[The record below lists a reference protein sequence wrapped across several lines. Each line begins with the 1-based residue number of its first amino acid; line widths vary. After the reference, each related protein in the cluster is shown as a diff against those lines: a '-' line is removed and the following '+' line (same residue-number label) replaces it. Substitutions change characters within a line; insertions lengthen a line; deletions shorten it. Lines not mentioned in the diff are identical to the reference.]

1 MIQKFLFQAFLEN
14 QLENQSV
21 LEKFKLLE
29 TLSEDKMLILG
40 EKLNSF
46 GDDQVRRV
54 QNGINDKKGLNEMA
68 AGNNGITV
76 EQLVASPNYE
86 HLIEEYMLSLMM
98 QLVRDFMCLINDTL
112 KELEV
117 DIKFSEDEIITME
130 NATRKAITVIGLH

>member
-29 TLSEDKMLILG
+29 ALSEDKMLILG